1 MFLTKTFINHPKNHE
16 KYGLNILNEVIAN
29 KPTLI
34 CFLASMLYYQ
44 HFLRYSAII

>member
-1 MFLTKTFINHPKNHE
+1 MFLTKKFINHPNNHE
-16 KYGLNILNEVIAN
+16 NYDLNILNEVITN

-34 CFLASMLYYQ
+34 CILTSMLYYQ